1 MERVNRKEQVV
12 DTVAHKPCRSFSYR
26 LWIFAEKT
34 VCDKLPFGNAPSL
47 GGAVYQAD
55 LVQMQKRI
63 DLEFTANSVNGPNCS
78 AAVYVFAAG
87 GVFPLGTVLA
97 AAGTCK
103 GNQEFDAV

>member
-1 MERVNRKEQVV
+1 M
-12 DTVAHKPCRSFSYR
+12 
-26 LWIFAEKT
+26 
-34 VCDKLPFGNAPSL
+34 
-47 GGAVYQAD
+47 YQAD
-55 LVQMQKRI
+55 LVQMQKRFAAKGHDRI